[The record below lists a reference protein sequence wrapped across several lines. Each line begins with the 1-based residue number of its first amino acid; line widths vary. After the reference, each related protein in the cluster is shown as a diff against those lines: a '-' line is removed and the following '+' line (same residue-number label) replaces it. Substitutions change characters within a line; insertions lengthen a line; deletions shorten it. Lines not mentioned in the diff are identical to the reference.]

1 MVDTDPTLLPDHWYE
16 TVHRLTQ
23 QLVQLPSIS
32 PSSGEAVVAR
42 EVVRMLSDGDLGG
55 IYREVGLDP
64 LDEDAYQR
72 SNAYAFLEGNSKRT
86 IILLGHIDTVGTG
99 DYGELEP
106 WAFDP
111 EGLAERQALL
121 AAAVPDLGEDLA
133 AHPGDWMFGRGVIDM
148 KCGVATNIA
157 LVRHLARKS
166 AAGPLPISVVLLATP
181 DEENESAGAL
191 QAVSLLLRLRH
202 HYGLEY
208 IGVVNTDYTTG
219 MYPGDPNRYIYTG
232 TVGKLLPS
240 FFIVGGEAHA
250 GSPFD
255 GFDANL
261 VAAELIRDLS
271 MCDDLCDQAAGQIT
285 PPPVT
290 LHAADLKQH
299 YDVQIPFIAHFSL
312 NVLTFTT
319 RPADLLSRLVL
330 RAEASLSRI
339 LQRVD
344 ESMQRW
350 LIAGGENER
359 ALRLLPRSGRVMT
372 YSELHQAAVAAHGEA
387 AVSAAL
393 SEAWGKVPETADGRE
408 RSLLQV
414 QRLWRIGGLPGP
426 AVVIYFAPPFYPH
439 VKTTPSPLYEA
450 VGRVALAHPEL
461 PLIYRDYF
469 PFLSDMSYMRLDPE
483 TDTEALIQNMPIWEE
498 PGGLRRPGAYS
509 LPLQAIAQLNAPVIN
524 LGPYGRGAHQR
535 GERTLMSYSFGILP
549 QLIYETIW
557 ELATSSGS

>member
-16 TVHRLTQ
+16 TVHGLTQ
-23 QLVQLPSIS
+23 QLVRLPSIS
-32 PSSGEAVVAR
+32 PGSGEAVVAR

-64 LDEDAYQR
+64 LDQDRYQR
-72 SNAYAFLEGNSKRT
+72 SNAYAFLEGDSRRT
-86 IILLGHIDTVGTG
+86 VILLGHIDTVGTG

-111 EGLAERQALL
+111 EGLLERQAQL
-121 AAAVPDLGEDLA
+121 AVVVPDLGKDLA
-133 AHPGDWMFGRGVIDM
+133 AHPRDWMFGRGVIDM
-148 KCGVATNIA
+148 KCGVAANIA
-157 LVRHLARKS
+157 VMRHLARR
-166 AAGPLPISVVLLATP
+166 AAAAPLPISVVLLATP
-181 DEENESAGAL
+181 DEENESAGVL
-191 QAVSLLLRLRH
+191 QAVSLLLGLRQR
-202 HYGLEY
+202 YGLEY
-208 IGVVNTDYTTG
+208 AGVLNTDYTTA
-219 MYPGDPNRYIYTG
+219 MYPGDQSRYIYTG

-240 FFIVGGEAHA
+240 FFIVGEEAHA

-261 VAAELIRDLS
+261 IAAELIRDLS

-290 LHAADLKQH
+290 LHASDLKDH

-319 RPADLLSRLVL
+319 RPADLLSRLAL

-350 LIAGGENER
+350 LIAAGETER

-372 YSELHQAAVAAHGEA
+372 YRELYQAAVAARGEA
-387 AVSAAL
+387 AVSQAL
-393 SEAWGKVPETADGRE
+393 SEAWEKVPETADGRE

-414 QRLWRIGGLPGP
+414 QRLWRVSGLPGP

-439 VKTTPSPLYEA
+439 VKTTPGSLHEA
-450 VGRVALAHPEL
+450 VARVAHSHPEL
-461 PLIYRDYF
+461 PLVCRDYF

-483 TDTEALIQNMPIWEE
+483 IDTEALIQNMPTWEG
-498 PGGLRRPGAYS
+498 PGGPRRPGAYS
-509 LPLQAIAQLNAPVIN
+509 LPLQAIAQLNTPVIN

-535 GERTLMSYSFGILP
+535 GERTLMSYSFGVLP

-557 ELATSSGS
+557 ELATSSES